1 MYMFQ
6 CYSGFVPP
14 SPSPHCNHKSLLY
27 ICVSILAWQIDS
39 AMKRNECESVELK
52 WMNLEPVLQS
62 EVSQKE
68 KNKYRTLT
76 HIYGIQKDGADEPSS
91 FSMPRFLECAAE
103 WPRIRISVCPGIPPL
118 LVCIH
123 QYPLF
128 SLRCRRVIRCFNL
141 VAWLLWLFIFL
152 FKLSSSCFIFKQQA
166 FSLGGVNFQ

>member
-1 MYMFQ
+1 MTKQTNLVALQRNVKEDVVHIYNGILL
-6 CYSGFVPP
+6 S
-14 SPSPHCNHKSLLY
+14 HKKN
-27 ICVSILAWQIDS
+27 AF
-39 AMKRNECESVELK
+39 ESVLVR

-128 SLRCRRVIRCFNL
+128 SLRCRRVIRCFNR
-141 VAWLLWLFIFL
+141 VAWLLWLFF
-152 FKLSSSCFIFKQQA
+152 
-166 FSLGGVNFQ
+166 FSF